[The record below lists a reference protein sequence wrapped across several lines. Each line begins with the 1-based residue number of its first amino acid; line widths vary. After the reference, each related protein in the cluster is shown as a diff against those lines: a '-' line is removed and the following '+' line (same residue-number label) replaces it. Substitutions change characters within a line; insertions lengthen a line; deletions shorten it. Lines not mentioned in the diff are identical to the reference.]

1 MKRVPTNEVINM
13 PAKTAIPNEI
23 RLAAPAPLETTNG
36 KTPRMNANEVI
47 RIGRRRTFPAS
58 MAASEMGFPAV
69 RIPRSEWHSWRLGQL
84 TG

>member
-47 RIGRRRTFPAS
+47 RIGRKRTFPAS
-58 MAASEMGFPAV
+58 MAASEMGFPAL
-69 RIPRSEWHSWRLGQL
+69 R
-84 TG
+84 

>member
-1 MKRVPTNEVINM
+1 MKRVPANEVINM

-47 RIGRRRTFPAS
+47 RIGRKQWQLRRWVFRHFDNP
-58 MAASEMGFPAV
+58 V
-69 RIPRSEWHSWRLGQL
+69 RIPRSEWHSWRLRQL
-84 TG
+84 AG